1 MTFAANQMLARLC
14 EAMNANNAINN
25 Q

>member
-14 EAMNANNAINN
+14 EAMNANNTINN